1 MKSTVKAGA
10 LAAAAQ
16 APAKSSI
23 AWHAARLPNDRWKPL
38 EIVFWLIPV
47 AAYFIFPGYLVL
59 ISQIMIVGLFAMSL
73 DLILGY
79 AGIVSLGH
87 AAFFGLG
94 AYTAGLLSV
103 QGWGEPLSGLLA
115 AAAVTALFGFLVSFL
130 VVRGGDLTR
139 LMVTLGIGLML
150 FEAANKAAFIT
161 GGVDG
166 LSGMQVG
173 KIFGVFEFDLSGKT
187 AYVYSFAVLFLLFVV
202 LRRLVHSPFGLS
214 LIGIRE
220 GGRRMPA
227 IGANVNQRL
236 IVIFTIGAA
245 VAGVAGALLAQTT
258 QFVGLDSLGFA
269 RSAELMI
276 ILVLGGTGRLYGAL
290 IGATVFMI
298 AQDYIA
304 GLNPTYWQFWLGLLL
319 IVIVLF
325 ARGGILGGLERLVE
339 RIDGRLGRRNTEQG
353 KAGRP

>member
-1 MKSTVKAGA
+1 MKPLSS
-10 LAAAAQ
+10 LSIS
-16 APAKSSI
+16 AP
-23 AWHAARLPNDRWKPL
+23 RLPNDRWHAL
-38 EIVFWLIPV
+38 EIVFWLMPV
-47 AAYFIFPGYLVL
+47 AAFFLFPGYLVL
-59 ISQIMIVGLFAMSL
+59 ISQIMIVGLFALSL

-103 QGWGEPLSGLLA
+103 HGWGEPLSGLLA
-115 AAAVTALFGFLVSFL
+115 AGAVAALFGYITSFL
-130 VVRGGDLTR
+130 VVRGQDLTR

-166 LSGMQVG
+166 LSGMSMDKLLG
-173 KIFGVFEFDLSGKT
+173 LFAFDLYGKT
-187 AYVYSFAVLFLLFVV
+187 AYVYSLVILCGLFVV

-220 GGRRMPA
+220 GANRMPA
-227 IGANVNQRL
+227 IGVNVPQRL
-236 IVIFTIGAA
+236 TVIFTISAG

-258 QFVGLDSLGFA
+258 QFVGLDSLGFS
-269 RSAELMI
+269 RSAELLI

-290 IGATVFMI
+290 VGAIVFMV

-304 GLNPTYWQFWLGLLL
+304 GLNPAYWQFWIGLLL
-319 IVIVLF
+319 VVIVLF
-325 ARGGILGGLERLVE
+325 ARGGILGGLDKLVQ
-339 RIDGRLGRRNTEQG
+339 RVMRRG
-353 KAGRP
+353 APSGDKS